1 MASAWLRRRGMIRFW
16 QRWAIAGRES
26 ATCAGAGSP
35 KSRCKERLRRC
46 RHGIAPALLLVAGSA
61 NGFSAGSPICE
72 VHSLPL
78 VEMSPTLA
86 DPPPAG
92 WYLEASRLVFYPN
105 RPLAIRLRHP
115 DPTKAVRGVLL
126 WAKAGPALGA
136 GHFDLPANGR
146 WQYMPGSSNC
156 STWAISHADGLR
168 KEQALLHWT
177 WRPGQDLA
185 AVLRAFL
192 IEDCPQPPGG
202 CRDQQG
208 LSPILV
214 LERGIFASDFEE

>member
-1 MASAWLRRRGMIRFW
+1 MANAWLRRRGMIRFW
-16 QRWAIAGRES
+16 QRRAIAGRES
-26 ATCAGAGSP
+26 GTCAGAGSP
-35 KSRCKERLRRC
+35 KSRCEERLRRC
-46 RHGIAPALLLVAGSA
+46 GLGIVPSLLLVAGSA

-92 WYLEASRLVFYPN
+92 WYLEASRLVFYPS

-126 WAKAGPALGA
+126 WAKSSPTEGA
-136 GHFDLPANGR
+136 GTFELPANGR

-156 STWAISHADGLR
+156 ATWAISHTDGLP
-168 KEQALLHWT
+168 KMQSLLE
-177 WRPGQDLA
+177 WRWFPGA
-185 AVLRAFL
+185 TEVGVLRAFL
-192 IEDCPQPPGG
+192 IQDCPQPPGG

-208 LSPILV
+208 LTPLLI
-214 LERGIFASDFEE
+214 LERGIFLDDFEA